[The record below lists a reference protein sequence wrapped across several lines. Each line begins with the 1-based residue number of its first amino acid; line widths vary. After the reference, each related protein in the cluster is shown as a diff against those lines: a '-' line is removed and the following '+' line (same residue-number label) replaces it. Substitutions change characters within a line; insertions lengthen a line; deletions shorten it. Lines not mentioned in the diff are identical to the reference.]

1 MEGNKGLII
10 FEKAMNKRFMDMAN
24 IHGLEVFKANL
35 ENNFDGNPVK
45 NIFKRLL
52 SKKNLIKTTSEIEA
66 FIIENK
72 LETVYFSSS
81 EGFISHNIICHLK
94 TKLPDIYF
102 IALQHGVFP
111 LEFSKSKE
119 LARGIVN
126 SFSKAIFG
134 VYAVGAGFGG
144 IILNSYY
151 VYSLREKNFLI
162 KYKKWKD
169 NQVFAK
175 LDFIKAD
182 LLSHYNNSEVEQ
194 DSETAIFLMQCLHL
208 AGLCSAEEE
217 IKYTNIV
224 IEYLSNK
231 YQNVLI
237 KLHPACINQLDNIN
251 LPNNVIVVKDMID
264 GFKKCKNAY
273 SFFSTALIDAKIF
286 NLKTIGIK
294 IKGINIDDEIYKNF
308 DLTLD
313 FEDILVSQV

>member
-10 FEKAMNKRFMDMAN
+10 FEKAMNKRFMEMGN
-24 IHGLEVFKANL
+24 IHGLEVFTADL
-35 ENNFDGNPVK
+35 ENNFHGNPVK

-52 SKKNLIKTTSEIEA
+52 SKKSLLETTAEIEA

-72 LETVYFSSS
+72 LETVYFSTS
-81 EGFISHNIICHLK
+81 EGYVSHNIISHLK
-94 TKLPDIYF
+94 IKVPNIYF

-111 LEFSKSKE
+111 LKYSKSKE
-119 LARGIVN
+119 LARRIVN
-126 SFSKAIFG
+126 NLSKTIFG
-134 VYAVGAGFGG
+134 VYAIGAGFGG
-144 IILNSYY
+144 IPLNSYY
-151 VYSLREKNFLI
+151 VYSLREKDFLI
-162 KYKKWKD
+162 NYKKWKD
-169 NQVFAK
+169 NQVYAK

-182 LLSHYNNSEVEQ
+182 LLFHYNNSEVQQ

-217 IKYTNIV
+217 IKYTNVI
-224 IEYLSNK
+224 IEYLSKK

-237 KLHPACINQLDNIN
+237 KLHPACINQLDSIN
-251 LPNNVIVVKDMID
+251 LPKNVIVVKDMID